1 MELYQSLVAV
11 EPATLIVTICNLF
24 LQMYIVKKFFLSKV
38 LAVLDKRREAA
49 DQEIVQAQAAK
60 EEAMAIK
67 ATYEENMKQAKAEAN
82 EILTHAQKTAAARS
96 EEIIGQAQ
104 AQAAQI
110 KEKASA
116 DIAQEKKKA
125 LNDAKDEISGIA
137 VAIAEKVVERQLNEA
152 DQEKLVSQFIEN
164 LGGALGQKLRALTVR
179 HYMTWQKTRVSR
191 KRSWGR
197 SLP

>member
-116 DIAQEKKKA
+116 DIA
-125 LNDAKDEISGIA
+125 
-137 VAIAEKVVERQLNEA
+137 
-152 DQEKLVSQFIEN
+152 
-164 LGGALGQKLRALTVR
+164 
-179 HYMTWQKTRVSR
+179 
-191 KRSWGR
+191 
-197 SLP
+197 